1 MADVGCEFD
10 DSVFEEFRARKAV
23 RGREPGCYKAKFCEP
38 EWFGDELT
46 TADEVEKLTALK
58 FRGDLAFKRQ
68 DYQKALQEYTSSLAL
83 VPDTNIALRRD
94 LQEARAR
101 CLSYLGRGKDA
112 LDIAQK
118 LRSVVTNTD
127 HLTAVL
133 NLNVQIYRNAGN
145 LTQELCCLQQLISL
159 HPLNPWNWKK
169 LAEAYL
175 GLNQAISSLTAP
187 SVPDCKDKHGL
198 KTSQQ
203 SARETETC
211 QIELDNAQHQ
221 DVSKRS
227 PMSVVCEQQSVCPA
241 SVPTEKNSVLMLASC
256 RKQPLESGNV
266 SFSYSSVGNNIEI
279 KSTAGGDLRHF
290 ACSSFVRTRL
300 LLQVM
305 KSQQSSFALERNQAM
320 QEEITQQLS
329 CLNISEEVLNALN
342 KAMGKDLLSERIK
355 NVAETEKCAAFPN
368 SSALANF
375 AIESGSDFEKK
386 WFKKSDCRSLSQAS

>member
-118 LRSVVTNTD
+118 L
-127 HLTAVL
+127 
-133 NLNVQIYRNAGN
+133 
-145 LTQELCCLQQLISL
+145 LISL

>member
-1 MADVGCEFD
+1 M
-10 DSVFEEFRARKAV
+10 K
-23 RGREPGCYKAKFCEP
+23 
-38 EWFGDELT
+38 WFGDELT